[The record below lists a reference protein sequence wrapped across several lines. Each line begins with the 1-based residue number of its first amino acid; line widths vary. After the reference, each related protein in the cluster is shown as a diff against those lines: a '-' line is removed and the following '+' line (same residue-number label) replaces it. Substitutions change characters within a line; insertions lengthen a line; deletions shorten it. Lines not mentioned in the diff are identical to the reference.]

1 VPVPRIIH
9 LVDDTTA
16 GGVMRLL
23 NYIMCL
29 PQLAASSLQ
38 TMRSVKRN
46 AISHGNIRADV
57 IVSHLSIRWRSLPAL
72 VALRAMHPNAWLV
85 HVEHSYTRAFTAS
98 NVLKKRRFFTLLR
111 VAYSLFDR
119 VVAVSQDQGGWFL
132 DNKLVEKDNLMVIPN
147 NIDLDLFV
155 KLPRARSKPRVIGAI
170 GRLDRQKSFDILI
183 QAFRLCKERDLRLR
197 IFGEGP
203 EKPALKKLA
212 EGDDR
217 IEFCGHENEPI
228 EIYSKIDVVAMP
240 SRWEAFG
247 LVALEARAAGRP
259 VLVSGVDGLRDHIAL
274 GAIPVG
280 RLDPET
286 WAESL
291 LRLCSVDHNQSP
303 ISETNRIAM
312 NNRFSESWRTV
323 LGIGSRANPRG
334 RFLSGG
340 SLKRVPN
347 SI

>member
-9 LVDDTTA
+9 LVDDSTA

-23 NYIMCL
+23 NYIISL
-29 PQLAASSLQ
+29 PQLAVSSRQ
-38 TMRSVKRN
+38 TMRVVKRN
-46 AISHGNIRADV
+46 AVSHGNIRADV

-98 NVLKKRRFFTLLR
+98 NVPKKRRFFTLLR

-119 VVAVSQDQGGWFL
+119 VVAVSRDQGGWFL
-132 DNKLVEKDNLMVIPN
+132 DNNLVEKDNLMVIPN
-147 NIDLDLFV
+147 NIDLEVFA
-155 KLPRARSKPRVIGAI
+155 KLPRARTQPRVIGAI

-183 QAFRLCKERDLRLR
+183 QAFRLCKNPDLRLR

-212 EGDDR
+212 DGDDR
-217 IEFCGHENEPI
+217 IDFYGHENEPAA
-228 EIYSKIDVVAMP
+228 IYSKVDVVAMP

-259 VLVSGVDGLRDHIAL
+259 LLVSDVDGLRDHVAL

-280 RLDPET
+280 GLNPET

-291 LRLCSVDHNQSP
+291 SRLCSVDHNQRP
-303 ISETNRIAM
+303 ISNTNMIAM
-312 NNRFSESWRTV
+312 TNRFSESWRTV
-323 LGIGSRANPRG
+323 LGISSCVEARG
-334 RFLSGG
+334 
-340 SLKRVPN
+340 
-347 SI
+347 